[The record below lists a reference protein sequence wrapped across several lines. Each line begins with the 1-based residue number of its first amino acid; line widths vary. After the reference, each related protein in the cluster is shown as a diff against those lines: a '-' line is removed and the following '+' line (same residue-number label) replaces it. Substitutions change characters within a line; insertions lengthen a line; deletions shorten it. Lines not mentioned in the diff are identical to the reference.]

1 MTHSSFSGQCPLQPA
16 EQTKTHKREGRLAR
30 SPEGVR
36 ALCRKVVEATG
47 RPPDMK
53 NNKERK
59 KGKINQ
65 IKNEAGAD
73 ARYRSSSR
81 FSLRQTTTDFR
92 IGEAAG
98 FFSFPAKEVR
108 GHASVRDATCR
119 HQRHQ
124 PRRALCIFLLS
135 GHAVTDSLLSRFDYF
150 CSPSGESLSFSS
162 LGLPDACAA
171 AITSFSFSIDVP
183 FRNVEVQ
190 FQDILIK
197 RLFF

>member
-1 MTHSSFSGQCPLQPA
+1 MH
-16 EQTKTHKREGRLAR
+16 

-47 RPPDMK
+47 RPPDK
-53 NNKERK
+53 KKKKTERK
-59 KGKINQ
+59 KGKLNQ
-65 IKNEAGAD
+65 IKRSNEAGTD

-108 GHASVRDATCR
+108 SHASVRDATCR

-124 PRRALCIFLLS
+124 PRRPLCIFLLS
-135 GHAVTDSLLSRFDYF
+135 GHTVTDSLLSRFDYF

-171 AITSFSFSIDVP
+171 AITGFSFSIDVP

-190 FQDILIK
+190 FQVILIK
-197 RLFF
+197 RPFFFFILCHIQI